1 VSPAGVRAATAAGPP
16 AASVA
21 AATDSEAMLITSR

>member
-1 VSPAGVRAATAAGPP
+1 MIE

-21 AATDSEAMLITSR
+21 AATDVVAAVAMPQAAVAR